1 MVLAAATISM
11 AYPTQGDV
19 REMIAGAIGELTG
32 TPAAEVDLGNS
43 RVLVLT
49 DSRSGYNWSYPDAMV
64 KARFRPF
71 VHRAVS
77 MVRQQYPFLR

>member
-1 MVLAAATISM
+1 MVLPTALQVAF
-11 AYPTQGDV
+11 PTQGDV

-32 TPAAEVDLGNS
+32 TPAAEVDLGAS

-49 DSRSGYNWSYPDAMV
+49 DTRGVYNWSYPDAMV

-77 MVRQQYPFLR
+77 MVRQQYPILR

>member
-1 MVLAAATISM
+1 MTVPTAI
-11 AYPTQGDV
+11 PTQGDV

-32 TPAAEVDLGNS
+32 TPKGEVDLGAS
-43 RVLVLT
+43 RVLVLGDT
-49 DSRSGYNWSYPDAMV
+49 RSGYNWSYPDAMV

-77 MVRQQYPFLR
+77 MVRQQYPILR